1 MAKQRASSQK
11 RDREFR
17 KRERDR
23 KKREKAALKR
33 ERRMGNQDAGT
44 VPSTTETQDDVS
56 SDQQPAG
63 QDGIDGTSA
72 PPS

>member
-1 MAKQRASSQK
+1 MAKQRSSSQK

-17 KRERDR
+17 KRERER

-44 VPSTTETQDDVS
+44 VPSTTETQDEVS
-56 SDQQPAG
+56 SDQQPGG
-63 QDGIDGTSA
+63 QDEVNGTA
-72 PPS
+72 TPPA